1 MTTNY
6 QFANSYTIIIF
17 DQCVFLVKVYQKS
30 WSYAI
35 LFLRYGTWW
44 MQLLFFILGYFLPF
58 YPLTAPKIKF
68 SKKLNK
74 KKKKKKVGDIIILHK
89 CTKNH
94 DYMLCC
100 SWDMACNKCN
110 CHFSSWAIFLPF
122 YLPNNPKN
130 ENFKNIKKHLEIS
143 SFYTSVPKI
152 MFICVT
158 VPEILLVMNAI
169 VIFHFPQFFALLSC

>member
-1 MTTNY
+1 MC
-6 QFANSYTIIIF
+6 FSCKSVPKIMIICNTVPEIWHMMDATVIF
-17 DQCVFLVKVYQKS
+17 HF
-30 WSYAI
+30 
-35 LFLRYGTWW
+35 G
-44 MQLLFFILGYFLPF
+44 LFFALLPTNSPKNQIF
-58 YPLTAPKIKF
+58 KKIKE
-68 SKKLNK
+68 
-74 KKKKKKVGDIIILHK
+74 KKKKVGDIIILHK

-110 CHFSSWAIFLPF
+110 CHFSSWVIFLPF

-158 VPEILLVMNAI
+158 VPEILLMMNAI